1 MRRTA
6 RNIIIFGLAIAVL
19 QGAFQLFF
27 TQSGMEKMLPVF
39 VRVSAEKIKTDSNTY
54 AAYYDMRAET
64 ASADIIVIG
73 VDGNV
78 PETYGMLGHF
88 TRFVKQYNNISDIVL
103 DLELLPLSITN
114 ILFTQTDEGK
124 YDRVFDKLKNDGGIS
139 DEYAE
144 YLAQM
149 FYVNSTMPPNRK
161 FEVSSYS
168 ADYSDNEYEGLSLAE
183 RIAEMTVTAE
193 RTSMVVVDSRCL
205 EYGSEFGNEL
215 EAALPTDTEV
225 LYIQTHYTSD
235 CISEDT
241 HTKYSFPFAGES
253 TVYFVTGEKLD
264 GFYSYYR
271 HITDVFG
278 AGKNV
283 YNRLD
288 ERYTDYFFVI
298 SGSEDDASGD
308 LS

>member
-1 MRRTA
+1 MRKTA
-6 RNIIIFGLAIAVL
+6 RNIIVFVLAIAVL
-19 QGAFQLFF
+19 QGAFQLLF

-39 VRVSAEKIKTDSNTY
+39 VRLSAEKIKTDSNTY

-64 ASADIIVIG
+64 ASADVIVIG
-73 VDGNV
+73 VDYNV

-114 ILFTQTDEGK
+114 ILFTQTDESK
-124 YDRVFDKLKNDGGIS
+124 YDRVYDKLKNDGGIS

-161 FEVSSYS
+161 LEVSSYS
-168 ADYSDNEYEGLSLAE
+168 AVDSENEYEGLSLAE
-183 RIAEMTVTAE
+183 RIAEMTKTSE

-205 EYGSEFGNEL
+205 EYESEFRGEL
-215 EAALPTDTEV
+215 EEALPTDTEV

-235 CISEDT
+235 CVSEDT
-241 HTKYSFPFAGES
+241 HTKYSLPFAGES
-253 TVYFVTGEKLD
+253 TVYFVSGEKLD
-264 GFYSYYR
+264 GFYSYYSR
-271 HITDVFG
+271 ITDAFG

-283 YNRLD
+283 HNRLD

-298 SGSEDDASGD
+298 SGSEADVSGD